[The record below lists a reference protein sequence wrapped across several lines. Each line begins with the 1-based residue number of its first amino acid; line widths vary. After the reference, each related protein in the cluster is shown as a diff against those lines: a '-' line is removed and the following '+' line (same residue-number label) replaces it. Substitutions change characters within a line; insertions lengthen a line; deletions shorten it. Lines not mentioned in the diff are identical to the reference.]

1 MELTSQLNPQQREAV
16 LCTEGPLLVLAGA
29 GSGKTRVLTYRIAY
43 LVEELGVN
51 PANILAITFT
61 NKAAKEMKERIFDLI
76 GDKARDTWISTFHSS
91 CVRILRRDIDK
102 INFSKNFVI
111 YDTDDQNTLLKDCIK
126 ELNLNEKYFNPA
138 EMRSIIGRLK
148 DQIIGPNDYARQV
161 AGQYR
166 EEKIASIY
174 SLYQKKLE
182 KNNAL
187 DFDDLINRT
196 IELFSLHPE
205 VLDYYRKKFQYILV
219 DEYQDTNYAQYRLVK
234 LLSSYWKNIC
244 VVGDDDQSIYGWR
257 GADIRN
263 ILDFE
268 KDFPD
273 ARVIKLE
280 ENYRS
285 SQIILDAAN
294 QVIKNNRGRKNKK
307 LWTQKGQ
314 GEPIRVYRA
323 MDEREEAEFIC
334 SEIKSLMDRDNRS
347 PRDFAILYRTNS
359 QSRVIEETLMKYGI
373 PYNIYGGLRFY
384 DRKEIKDLIAY
395 LRVIANPADDVSL
408 RRIINVPRRGIGD
421 ATVGKLE
428 QIAARQEEN
437 LFSVI
442 LDIDKYDGFTGGT
455 IKKIKDF
462 GNLISNLIAMK
473 ELMPVTEFISTLLVD
488 TGYKA
493 MLEEEKTIESESRL
507 ENIKEFVSAAREFEK
522 ENEGAG
528 LTEFLENIALVSD
541 LDKLGEGEAA
551 LSMMTLHSAKGLEF
565 PVVFIAG
572 MEEYLFPHSRAM
584 DSEEEMEE
592 ERRLCYV
599 GITRAQERLYLTHAL
614 QRTLYGAPRY
624 NEPSRF
630 LSEIPEML
638 LNVEDNN
645 SRRLKRIPFDGD
657 FKGIVSTIPP
667 KGVAHAPKEGRDF
680 TLGEKVFHSRF
691 GKGTIVSVVG
701 DGEDQ
706 QLKIAFEQGG
716 IRTFMAA
723 YAPLKRLS

>member
-1 MELTSQLNPQQREAV
+1 MELISQLNPQQREAV

-43 LVEELGVN
+43 LVEERGVN
-51 PANILAITFT
+51 PTNILAITFT

-76 GDKARDTWISTFHSS
+76 GDKARDTWISTFHST

-102 INFSKNFVI
+102 INFTRNFVI
-111 YDTDDQNTLLKDCIK
+111 YDTDDQNTLLKNCIK
-126 ELNLNEKYFNPA
+126 ELNLNEKYFNPR
-138 EMRSIIGRLK
+138 EIRSIIGRLK
-148 DQIIGPNDYARQV
+148 DQIIGPDDYAREV

-166 EEKIASIY
+166 EEKIAAIY

-205 VLDYYRKKFQYILV
+205 VLDYYKKKFQYILV
-219 DEYQDTNYAQYRLVK
+219 DEYQDTNYAQYRLIK
-234 LLSSYWKNIC
+234 LLADYWKNLC

-294 QVIKNNRGRKNKK
+294 QVIKNNRGRKPKR

-314 GEPIRVYRA
+314 GEAIRIYRA
-323 MDEREEAEFIC
+323 LDEREEAEFIC
-334 SEIKSLMDRDNRS
+334 SEVKSMMDKEDRS
-347 PRDFAILYRTNS
+347 PGDFAILYRTNS
-359 QSRVIEETLMKYGI
+359 QSRVIEEALMKYGI

-395 LRVIANPADDVSL
+395 LRVVANPADDVSL
-408 RRIINVPRRGIGD
+408 RRIINVPKRGIGD
-421 ATVGKLE
+421 VTVGKLE
-428 QIAARQEEN
+428 EIAAREGEN

-442 LDIDKYDGFTGGT
+442 LDIDRYGEFSGRTL
-455 IKKIKDF
+455 KKIRDF

-473 ELMPVTEFISTLLVD
+473 EIMPVTEFISSLLVD

-522 ENEGAG
+522 DNEGAG
-528 LTEFLENIALVSD
+528 LVEFLENIALVSD

-584 DSEEEMEE
+584 ESEKEMEE

-614 QRTLYGAPRY
+614 QRTLYGNPRY

-630 LSEIPEML
+630 LDEIPEML
-638 LNVEDNN
+638 LAVEDNI
-645 SRRLKRIPFDGD
+645 SRKSKRIPFDLD
-657 FKGIVSTIPP
+657 SSNTLSTSPA
-667 KGVAHAPKEGRDF
+667 KGVVNNSQEGRVF
-680 TLGEKVFHSRF
+680 SLGEKVFHSRF

-701 DGEDQ
+701 EGEDQ

-723 YAPLKRLS
+723 YAPLKRL

>member
-43 LVEELGVN
+43 LVEERGVN

-76 GDKARDTWISTFHSS
+76 GDKARDTWISTFHST

-102 INFSKNFVI
+102 INFTRNFVI
-111 YDTDDQNTLLKDCIK
+111 YDTEDQNTLLKDCIK
-126 ELNLNEKYFNPA
+126 ELDLNEKYFNPR
-138 EMRSIIGRLK
+138 EIRSIIGRLK
-148 DQIIGPNDYARQV
+148 DQIIGPDEYARQV

-174 SLYQKKLE
+174 KLYQKKLE

-205 VLDYYRKKFQYILV
+205 VLDYYKKKFQYILV

-273 ARVIKLE
+273 ARIIKLE

-285 SQIILDAAN
+285 SQTILDAAN
-294 QVIKNNRGRKNKK
+294 QVIKNNRGRKPKK

-334 SEIKSLMDRDNRS
+334 REVKSMMEKENRS
-347 PRDFAILYRTNS
+347 PGDFAILYRTNS
-359 QSRVIEETLMKYGI
+359 QSRVIEEALMKYGI

-395 LRVIANPADDVSL
+395 LRVVANPADDVSL
-408 RRIINVPRRGIGD
+408 RRIINVPKRGIGNV
-421 ATVGKLE
+421 TVGKLE
-428 QIAARQEEN
+428 EIAAREGEN

-442 LDIDKYDGFTGGT
+442 LDIDKYNEFSGRTL
-455 IKKIKDF
+455 KKIKEF
-462 GNLISNLIAMK
+462 GGLISNLIAMK
-473 ELMPVTEFISTLLVD
+473 ELMPVTDFISTLLVD

-493 MLEEEKTIESESRL
+493 MLEEEKTIEAENRL
-507 ENIKEFVSAAREFEK
+507 ENVKEFVSAAREFER

-528 LTEFLENIALVSD
+528 LVEFLENIALVSD

-584 DSEEEMEE
+584 DSEQEMEE

-614 QRTLYGAPRY
+614 QRTLYGSPRY

-638 LNVEDNN
+638 LSVEDNN
-645 SRRLKRIPFDGD
+645 SIKSRSIPFD
-657 FKGIVSTIPP
+657 F
-667 KGVAHAPKEGRDF
+667 AAPSPSKDTPSKAQAGQTF
-680 TLGEKVFHSRF
+680 SLGEKVFHSRF

-706 QLKIAFEQGG
+706 ELKIAFEQGG
-716 IRTFMAA
+716 IRTFLAA
-723 YAPLKRLS
+723 YAPLKKL